1 MQIREGRFE
10 KCIKLSKI
18 IPEFDSP
25 YEINEYEKQCG
36 DINHLSLI
44 ANIGDIPVGF
54 KIGYD
59 HYKDGVIPNFRR
71 NGVAHQ
77 LSNFQ

>member
-1 MQIREGRFE
+1 MQIRKDSFE
-10 KCIKLSKI
+10 ECIKLSQI
-18 IPEFDSP
+18 TPVFDSP

-59 HYKDGVIPNFRR
+59 R
-71 NGVAHQ
+71 
-77 LSNFQ
+77 L